1 MDIEHLLSDAFEEF
15 KSMLTGY
22 FVSNKVKIHDVED
35 LVNDTFTL
43 AWKYRNTL
51 KDKDKVKSWIF
62 SIAKNVLVG
71 YKREFARRRRKEITL
86 DEYNE
91 DMVEAPM
98 VEDDPYDEDVNLVL
112 DLVNKLPSKYKDVF
126 ILFYVDQKSI
136 SEISE
141 ILGISEE
148 NCKVRLF
155 RARKRM
161 MDILG
166 KENEA

>member
-141 ILGISEE
+141 ILEISEE

>member
-141 ILGISEE
+141 VLGISEE